1 MEDHTRNRVLLVLFI
16 GVLMGALDIAI
27 IRPALP
33 AIQTDFGLNDRTL
46 GWTIAIYVLFN
57 LIGTPLMAKLS
68 DLLGRRPIYVLA
80 VTIFALGSLLV
91 TFCPNFAVLLIGRSV
106 QGFGSGGIFPV
117 AVTIIGETFPAHRR
131 GRTLGLLGAVFGL
144 AFLIGPILGAFLLMI
159 SWRLL
164 FIINLPVA
172 LLIILMSLR
181 HLPDSKQPKRLSFD
195 VLGMALLA
203 GLLISL
209 AYGLERLD
217 TAHLGSSL
225 TSTRVGP
232 FLLGAGVLLP
242 VFWRIES
249 KAVDPILPV
258 RLFRSRQTVL
268 ACVFSVGSGLFQGS
282 LVFVPAFLVA
292 AYGLTS
298 ARASFMLVPLVVVL
312 GLAAPVAGWLLD
324 QCGSKRVLMGGAC
337 LATLGIGSL
346 GLFGTDLVYF
356 YIASAAIALGLSSL
370 VGAPLRYI
378 VLNETPQQ
386 DRTAAQGAI
395 NVITQVRLL
404 VSGVMVAA
412 IADSQGGGADG
423 YRAAYLFLA
432 VIALALTCLAFGLK
446 NRKEELATLK
456 DNENIL

>member
-1 MEDHTRNRVLLVLFI
+1 
-16 GVLMGALDIAI
+16 MGALDIAI
-27 IRPALP
+27 IGPALP
-33 AIQTDFGLNDRTL
+33 SIQRDFGLNDRTL
-46 GWTIAIYVLFN
+46 GWTVAIYVLLN

-68 DLLGRRPIYVLA
+68 DLLGRRPIYILA

-91 TFCPNFAVLLIGRSV
+91 TFCTNFGVLLIGRSV

-117 AVTIIGETFPAHRR
+117 AVTIIAETFPAHRR

-144 AFLIGPILGAFLLMI
+144 AFLMGPILGAFLLMI

-164 FIINLPVA
+164 FVVNLPVA
-172 LLIILMSLR
+172 ILIITMSLR
-181 HLPDSKQPKRLSFD
+181 YLPASKRPQPLSFD
-195 VLGMALLA
+195 LVGMALLA
-203 GLLISL
+203 GLLIFL
-209 AYGLERLD
+209 TFGLEHLD
-217 TAHLGSSL
+217 TAHLWSSL
-225 TSTRVGP
+225 SSIRVGP

-242 VFWRIES
+242 IFWRIES

-258 RLFRSRQTVL
+258 SLFSSRQTVL
-268 ACVFSVGSGLFQGS
+268 ACVFSVGSGLFQGA

-292 AYGLTS
+292 AYGVTS
-298 ARASFMLVPLVVVL
+298 ARASFMVVPLVVVL

-324 QCGSKRVLMGGAC
+324 QFGSKLVLVGGAC
-337 LATLGIGSL
+337 LATVGMGLL
-346 GLFGTDLVYF
+346 ALFGTDLIHF
-356 YIASAAIALGLSSL
+356 YIASVAIGLGLSSL

-378 VLNETPQQ
+378 VLNETPEQ

-395 NVITQVRLL
+395 NVITRVGLL
-404 VSGVMVAA
+404 VSGVLVAA

-432 VIALALTCLAFGLK
+432 VIALCLTCLAFGLK

-456 DNENIL
+456 DNEKSLARQVVPDE

>member
-27 IRPALP
+27 IGPALP
-33 AIQTDFGLNDRTL
+33 SIQRDFGLNDRTL

-68 DLLGRRPIYVLA
+68 DLKGRRPIYVWA
-80 VTIFALGSLLV
+80 VSIFALGSLLV
-91 TFCPNFAVLLIGRSV
+91 AVCPNFAVLLIGRSV

-144 AFLIGPILGAFLLMI
+144 AFLIGPILGGILLMI

-164 FIINLPVA
+164 FIVNLPIA
-172 LLIILMSLR
+172 LLIITMSLR
-181 HLPDSKQPKRLSFD
+181 HLPDSKQPQRLSFD
-195 VLGMALLA
+195 FLGMVLLA
-203 GLLISL
+203 GFLISL
-209 AYGLERLD
+209 AYGLEQLD
-217 TAHLGSSL
+217 TSHLMSSL
-225 TSTRVGP
+225 TSARVGP

-249 KAVDPILPV
+249 NTADPILPV
-258 RLFRSRQTVL
+258 RLFRSRQTGL
-268 ACVFSVGSGLFQGS
+268 ACVFSAGSGLFQGA

-292 AYGLTS
+292 AYGVTS

-324 QCGSKRVLMGGAC
+324 QLGSKRVLMGGAC
-337 LATLGIGSL
+337 LATVGMGLL

-356 YIASAAIALGLSSL
+356 YMASATIALGLSSL

-395 NVITQVRLL
+395 NVITQVGLL

-432 VIALALTCLAFGLK
+432 VIALGLTCLAFGLK
-446 NRKEELATLK
+446 NRKEELATLR

>member
-27 IRPALP
+27 IGPALP
-33 AIQTDFGLNDRTL
+33 SIQRDFGLNDRTL

-68 DLLGRRPIYVLA
+68 DLKGRRPVYVWA
-80 VTIFALGSLLV
+80 VSIFALGSLLV
-91 TFCPNFAVLLIGRSV
+91 AVCPNFAVLLIGRSV

-144 AFLIGPILGAFLLMI
+144 AFLIGPILGGILLMI

-164 FIINLPVA
+164 FIVNLPIA
-172 LLIILMSLR
+172 LLIITMSLR
-181 HLPDSKQPKRLSFD
+181 HLPAGTRSQRRSFD
-195 VLGMALLA
+195 LVGMALLA

-209 AYGLERLD
+209 AYGLQQLD

-225 TSTRVGP
+225 TSARVGP

-242 VFWRIES
+242 VFWRIETNT
-249 KAVDPILPV
+249 ADPIFPV

-268 ACVFSVGSGLFQGS
+268 VCVFSVGSGLFQGA

-292 AYGLTS
+292 AYGVTS

-312 GLAAPVAGWLLD
+312 GLSAPVAGWLLD
-324 QCGSKRVLMGGAC
+324 QLGSKRVLMGGAC
-337 LATLGIGSL
+337 LTTAGMGCFA
-346 GLFGTDLVYF
+346 LFGTDLVYF
-356 YIASAAIALGLSSL
+356 YIASATIALGLSSL

-395 NVITQVRLL
+395 NVMTQVGLL

-432 VIALALTCLAFGLK
+432 VIALGLTCLAFGLK
-446 NRKEELATLK
+446 NRKEELETLK
-456 DNENIL
+456 EVENIP

>member
-27 IRPALP
+27 IGPALP

-164 FIINLPVA
+164 FIVNLPIA
-172 LLIILMSLR
+172 LLIIIMSLR
-181 HLPDSKQPKRLSFD
+181 HLPAGKRPQQRSFD
-195 VLGMALLA
+195 LVGMVLLA
-203 GLLISL
+203 GFLISL
-209 AYGLERLD
+209 AYGLEQLD
-217 TAHLGSSL
+217 TAHLMSSL
-225 TSTRVGP
+225 TSVRVGP

-249 KAVDPILPV
+249 NTTDPILPV
-258 RLFRSRQTVL
+258 RLFRSRQTGL
-268 ACVFSVGSGLFQGS
+268 ACVFSAGSGLFQGA
-282 LVFVPAFLVA
+282 LVFVPALLVA
-292 AYGLTS
+292 AYGVTS

-324 QCGSKRVLMGGAC
+324 QLGSKRVLMGGAC
-337 LATLGIGSL
+337 LATVGLGML

-356 YIASAAIALGLSSL
+356 YMASATIALGLSSL

-395 NVITQVRLL
+395 NVITQVGLL

-432 VIALALTCLAFGLK
+432 VVALGLTCLTSDLPGFWPQKPTGGVG
-446 NRKEELATLK
+446 NPRG
-456 DNENIL
+456 

>member
-1 MEDHTRNRVLLVLFI
+1 M
-16 GVLMGALDIAI
+16 
-27 IRPALP
+27 
-33 AIQTDFGLNDRTL
+33 
-46 GWTIAIYVLFN
+46 
-57 LIGTPLMAKLS
+57 
-68 DLLGRRPIYVLA
+68 
-80 VTIFALGSLLV
+80 
-91 TFCPNFAVLLIGRSV
+91 
-106 QGFGSGGIFPV
+106 
-117 AVTIIGETFPAHRR
+117 
-131 GRTLGLLGAVFGL
+131 FGL